1 MFMEQPAPPKLLDR
15 VQQAIRLKRYS
26 YRTEQT
32 YVAWIKRYILFHNRQ
47 HPKNMGVAHYKIV
60 LDQELGSFEAL
71 RAKKSRYLPTVF
83 TKLEVQFD
91 LFLTK

>member
-15 VQQAIRLKRYS
+15 VQEAIFLKRYS

-47 HPKNMGVAHYKIV
+47 HPKNMQQFQIQILTMGQGE
-60 LDQELGSFEAL
+60 QENRE
-71 RAKKSRYLPTVF
+71 T
-83 TKLEVQFD
+83 
-91 LFLTK
+91 